1 MFTKETIEQ
10 FRKDFNEF
18 TELFQM
24 KYNMKMS
31 LGTIRYDEKNFKAS
45 ISAISVEEK
54 VEKENLVPE
63 PVFGVDA
70 FIKRSAEKEGF
81 EIEISPK
88 GFVGSIYRWPS
99 KRFPHTI
106 TGVKSGS
113 GIKNVVQ
120 MTASS
125 GTKYVAPVSFF
136 RSAVLIGHI

>member
-1 MFTKETIEQ
+1 MFTKETLEQ
-10 FRKDFNEF
+10 FRKDFNDF
-18 TELFQM
+18 SELVQM
-24 KYNMKMS
+24 KYNMKIS
-31 LGTIRYDEKNFKAS
+31 LGAIRYDAESFKS
-45 ISAISVEEK
+45 TVSAISVKDE
-54 VEKENLVPE
+54 VEKQE
-63 PVFGVDA
+63 PVSQSLFGIDA

-81 EIEISPK
+81 TIDISPK

-99 KRFPHTI
+99 KKFPHTI